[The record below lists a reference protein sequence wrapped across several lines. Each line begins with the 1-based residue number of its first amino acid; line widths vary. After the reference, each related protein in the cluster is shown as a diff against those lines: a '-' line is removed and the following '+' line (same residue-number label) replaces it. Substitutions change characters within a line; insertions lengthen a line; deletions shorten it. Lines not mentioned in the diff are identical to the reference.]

1 MKARLARSLHL
12 VHRWLGIGAGLLVLG
27 WFVSGLVMLYV
38 PFPKL
43 TAEERLPRL
52 APILAEAV
60 RISPAQA
67 AALCPGEFRS
77 LRLTTLDARPV
88 FHFLG
93 KSGACSVWADNG
105 LPVGPV
111 SAEAA
116 RETARRFLGATSI
129 GEPESI
135 QRDQWTVY
143 ASHNAHRPL
152 YRVAA
157 NDAAGTELYISSRSG
172 EVLVDTTRFER
183 GWSWIGTVLH
193 WVYFTPLRDNNDLW
207 RQIVLYLSFAALLTA
222 TTGLWL
228 GIQRLRLK
236 KRYPRGHVTPY
247 RGIKRW
253 HHLLGLTAGGFACT
267 WLLSGWLSQHPFGLL
282 EVSSPPPGATRR
294 LTGGPPQASADLAL
308 LHRQLA
314 RLPDTREAE
323 WQRFGGRNYLE
334 LRAPGNKLRVDE
346 HAEITPP
353 FSAETLAEAVHALED
368 APVARAELIHAP
380 DLYYYGHRSAL
391 ILPAARIRFADSQD
405 TTYYMDPASGRIL
418 LRLDNANRRHRWIFN
433 ALHRF
438 DFPPLGSLR
447 PLWDIIVTTLCLLG
461 AALATSGCILGW
473 RRINSRHHPHP

>member
-52 APILAEAV
+52 APIPAEAV

-67 AALCPGEFRS
+67 AALCPGEPRS

-88 FHFLG
+88 FHFQG
-93 KSGACSVWADNG
+93 KGGACSVWADSG

-129 GEPESI
+129 GEAESI

-207 RQIVLYLSFAALLTA
+207 RQIVLCLSFAALLTA

-228 GIQRLRLK
+228 GIQRLRLI
-236 KRYPRGHVTPY
+236 RC
-247 RGIKRW
+247 
-253 HHLLGLTAGGFACT
+253 GFRDG
-267 WLLSGWLSQHPFGLL
+267 SGDREH
-282 EVSSPPPGATRR
+282 
-294 LTGGPPQASADLAL
+294 TGVD
-308 LHRQLA
+308 
-314 RLPDTREAE
+314 
-323 WQRFGGRNYLE
+323 
-334 LRAPGNKLRVDE
+334 RA
-346 HAEITPP
+346 
-353 FSAETLAEAVHALED
+353 
-368 APVARAELIHAP
+368 
-380 DLYYYGHRSAL
+380 
-391 ILPAARIRFADSQD
+391 QD
-405 TTYYMDPASGRIL
+405 
-418 LRLDNANRRHRWIFN
+418 
-433 ALHRF
+433 
-438 DFPPLGSLR
+438 
-447 PLWDIIVTTLCLLG
+447 LG
-461 AALATSGCILGW
+461 AGVSW
-473 RRINSRHHPHP
+473 RRE